1 MDLGSISL
9 ILALALAVT
18 LFITRPLFERRGRV
32 ISRQEHDYSHLL
44 AERERILTTLQELD
58 FDFALGKVPESGYPE
73 QRTELLKR
81 GAETLRQLD
90 ELKGES
96 ADKTVEARLEAAV
109 EARRASLGV
118 TAVGSRVNP
127 TVTLPDDQI
136 ESLLAQRR
144 RSRDAHMG
152 AGSPATR
159 AAGFCANC
167 GAPLQQSDHFCSKC
181 GTKV

>member
-9 ILALALAVT
+9 ILALALAVA
-18 LFITRPLFERRGRV
+18 LFITRPLVEQRGRV
-32 ISRQEHDYSHLL
+32 VSRQEHDYSHLL

-58 FDFALGKVPESGYPE
+58 FDFALGKVPESGYPQ
-73 QRTELLKR
+73 QRTELLRR
-81 GAETLRQLD
+81 GAETLRHLD
-90 ELKGES
+90 ELRGEG
-96 ADKTVEARLEAAV
+96 ADKTVEARLQAAI
-109 EARRASLGV
+109 EARRAALGV
-118 TAVGSRVNP
+118 AAAGGRATPA
-127 TVTLPDDQI
+127 VTLPDDQI

-144 RSRDAHMG
+144 RSRDARMG